1 MKRLLMMIGA
11 ALSVGPLMAATL
23 DLNGVDKTVTDVS
36 EIADGVTNSS
46 DTLATLT
53 FNISSDQTYSG
64 VLSGNLK
71 LAKSGTGT
79 LTLGSATRTYTGG
92 TQVSGG
98 ILKLSSAN
106 QDGVGSGVIVIDD
119 GAAMDFNGCA
129 TGSAHFTVPIY
140 ASGFGPDGQ
149 GAILNS
155 GANHTKEVS
164 DLYLNGDTTVNQ
176 AHKIF
181 FSRVWPQA
189 HTFRIVGTG
198 EVENWVYQNANGEDI
213 YIENGTYTSYYAG
226 NAFGSYP
233 NKSTKAYLR
242 NCLVYGRGTQTFSK
256 SEFNIEG
263 DCRFGVANNCTNT
276 YASAVKVK
284 PEAKVTFQNI
294 AATTVIFNNS
304 TWDADSSLYV
314 TGGGNV
320 VLKTCTATDTHA
332 RIGKGLLTLDNGVKW
347 TSASNF
353 VVSANYDGNSTL
365 NINEGCEITL
375 TGGNGKFL
383 TGNSNNTTLTTVNQT
398 GGTLRV
404 KGGDWQGALNLSI
417 WPKTETIYNM
427 EGGTIVTETQPISM
441 TADGKCTFNFSGG
454 EITTTRWKTKARGAG
469 TGLATFNMTGG
480 RLNIGSGGI
489 WTYEYWKATEHPQY
503 AFNLGG
509 GTIRATANFSSDLDM
524 NLTAAS
530 GTNVMFDT
538 QTSNIT
544 LSGVLSGVGGLQ
556 KTGTGTLTLSGAN
569 TYSGVTT
576 VKGGMVAFSQA
587 YPGGDLEIDAATL
600 AGASSPVVTMASL
613 AFSSGKGV
621 RILNADTLDTA
632 TFGDAKAI
640 AVSTAQ
646 IASVPSLTLVA
657 TDGTTIPGGRWRLKL
672 STDGKTLKFGSC
684 KGLIISFY

>member
-1 MKRLLMMIGA
+1 MKKLLVMIGA

-304 TWDADSSLYV
+304 TWEARSGLRV
-314 TGGGNV
+314 TGGGSVTLNS
-320 VLKTCTATDTHA
+320 CTATDA
-332 RIGKGLLTLDNGVKW
+332 ELIINNGAFTFGNGATW
-347 TSASNF
+347 TSASNILMTATAA
-353 VVSANYDGNSTL
+353 STTATL
-365 NINEGCEITL
+365 NFKTDCNVTANAFQAGNNNYSPVPNHTINIEGGSFHTTGYFQNSLGFTL
-375 TGGNGKFL
+375 AHWANPVVTMNM
-383 TGNSNNTTLTTVNQT
+383 T
-398 GGTLRV
+398 GGTLRI
-404 KGGDWQGALNLSI
+404 DDYPMAL
-417 WPKTETIYNM
+417 T
-427 EGGTIVTETQPISM
+427 V
-441 TADGKCTFNFSGG
+441 D
-454 EITTTRWKTKARGAG
+454 GAG
-469 TGLATFNMTGG
+469 TFNLSGGKVFVKELRTKGRNSGSKNAILNMTGG
-480 RLNIGSGGI
+480 ELNIGSGGI
-489 WTYEYWKATEHPQY
+489 TTRKTSDNLYQL
-503 AFNLGG
+503 NLGG
-509 GTIRATANFSSDLDM
+509 GAIRATADFSSALNM

-530 GTNVMFDT
+530 GTNVTFDT
-538 QTSNIT
+538 QANTIT
-544 LSGVLSGVGGLQ
+544 LSGVLSGVGGLN
-556 KTGTGTLTLSGAN
+556 KTGTGTLTLSGVN
-569 TYSGVTT
+569 TYTGLTRLE
-576 VKGGMVAFSQA
+576 GGTVAFTQA
-587 YPGGDLEIDAATL
+587 YPGGDLEIP
-600 AGASSPVVTMASL
+600 ASALTGGNAPALTAASL

-621 RILNADTLDTA
+621 RITEADTLDASALSGTTSIA
-632 TFGDAKAI
+632 T
-640 AVSTAQ
+640 STAA

-672 STDGKTLKFGSC
+672 SADGKTLKFGSC
-684 KGLIISFY
+684 NGLIISFH